1 MKLLDYCEI
10 SNKKVLKY
18 DGEKKYIATG
28 DLEKNLI
35 VNSTMVTFENKPSRA
50 NLLLNENELLF
61 AKMKNT
67 NKVLIGNLENI
78 NNIYSTG
85 FYCLKTKDSLFPKFL
100 YYYLNSQKFNF
111 QKDLYCSGAT
121 MKSIND
127 KGLNKIEVEFPS
139 KEEQLKLIKLC
150 DNIYKMID
158 IKSKMI
164 KDCNDL
170 INSKYIELF
179 GNDKDSK
186 YEIVNLADVTSNIT
200 DGVHSKPKYTEKGI
214 PFISVKDITT
224 GTLKFDDCKYISK
237 EDSIIYN
244 KRCNPEK
251 NDILYTKVG
260 ATYGRSA
267 IINTN
272 DVFSLYVSVCLIKPQ
287 KEIIDP
293 MYLNYTMSQP
303 YVKAQAD
310 KSIKG
315 IGVPDLHLVEI
326 KKFKIILPPME
337 LQKKFSD
344 FAIKIDKLKQVYENE
359 IIDLN
364 NMFNSIIN
372 KYIK

>member
-1 MKLLDYCEI
+1 
-10 SNKKVLKY
+10 
-18 DGEKKYIATG
+18 
-28 DLEKNLI
+28 
-35 VNSTMVTFENKPSRA
+35 
-50 NLLLNENELLF
+50 
-61 AKMKNT
+61 
-67 NKVLIGNLENI
+67 
-78 NNIYSTG
+78 
-85 FYCLKTKDSLFPKFL
+85 
-100 YYYLNSQKFNF
+100 
-111 QKDLYCSGAT
+111 